1 MKAIT
6 KKDIKKLE
14 DNKVIKNTHVGF
26 VNKNGDKVS
35 VYITCGGT
43 VYIEDRPCQK
53 ELSGSGVGSSAKAF
67 KENKNTPRTT
77 RTNMPSKDLNLFIIG
92 FSLLIGLLAQNVPI
106 GNGLKRCVF
115 RGVSL
120 PHLNAHYSIKLV
132 PKSS

>member
-43 VYIEDRPCQK
+43 VYIEDRYADMLQK
-53 ELSGSGVGSSAKAF
+53 RF
-67 KENKNTPRTT
+67 K
-77 RTNMPSKDLNLFIIG
+77 
-92 FSLLIGLLAQNVPI
+92 
-106 GNGLKRCVF
+106 
-115 RGVSL
+115 
-120 PHLNAHYSIKLV
+120 
-132 PKSS
+132 